1 MTGLFDY
8 LLGLGDDALVA
19 AQRTSEWCAKAPQ
32 LEEEVALANIALDQL
47 GQARAFLT
55 YAGELEGGGRDEDAL
70 AFLRDAHDFRNAQLV
85 ELPNG
90 DFATTVAKTLFLAAY
105 QNLLFTRLGRT
116 AEPRLAGIAAKAAKE
131 SSFHVSYASVW
142 TVRLGD
148 GTPLSHRRMRDAV
161 EEVWPYTHELFE
173 PWSAP
178 EAGLDPATLRGRWLE
193 IVERV
198 LGEATLPR
206 PQDGWAATGGR
217 HGRHTEWFGPL
228 LAEMQ
233 SVHRAHEGAR
243 W

>member
-1 MTGLFDY
+1 MTSLFDY

-19 AQRTSEWCAKAPQ
+19 AQRTAEWCARAPQ
-32 LEEEVALANIALDQL
+32 LEEEVALANVALDQL
-47 GQARAFLT
+47 GQARAFLG
-55 YAGELEGGGRDEDAL
+55 YAGELEGAGRDEDAL
-70 AFLRDAHDFRNAQLV
+70 AFLRDEAGFRNAQLV

-90 DFATTVAKTLFLAAY
+90 DFGTTVAKTLFLAAY
-105 QNLLFTRLGRT
+105 QKLLFSRLART

-131 SSFHVSYASVW
+131 SAFHVSYASAW
-142 TVRLGD
+142 TIRLGD

-173 PWSAP
+173 PWTAP
-178 EAGLDPATLRGRWLE
+178 EAGLDPATLREPWLRV
-193 IVERV
+193 VEKV
-198 LGEATLPR
+198 LGEATLSR

-217 HGRHTEWFGPL
+217 HGRHTEWLGPL

-233 SVHRAHEGAR
+233 SVHRAHAGAR

>member
-1 MTGLFDY
+1 MTALFDY

-19 AQRTSEWCAKAPQ
+19 AQRTAEWCARAPQ
-32 LEEEVALANIALDQL
+32 LEEEVALANVALDQL

-55 YAGELEGGGRDEDAL
+55 YAADLEGAGRDEDAL
-70 AFLRDAHDFRNAQLV
+70 AFLRDEHEFRNVQLV

-90 DFATTVAKTLFLAAY
+90 DFATTVAKTLLLAAY
-105 QNLLFTRLGRT
+105 QNLLYTRLAQV

-131 SSFHVSYASVW
+131 SAFHVSYASVW

-173 PWSAP
+173 PWAAP
-178 EAGLDPATLRGRWLE
+178 EAGLDPAALRGPWLE
-193 IVERV
+193 VVGRV
-198 LGEATLPR
+198 LGEATLTR
-206 PQDGWAATGGR
+206 PPDGWAATGGR
-217 HGRHTEWFGPL
+217 AGRHTEWFGPL

-233 SVHRAHEGAR
+233 YVHRAHVGAR

>member
-1 MTGLFDY
+1 VTVLFDY

-19 AQRTSEWCAKAPQ
+19 AQRTAEWCSRAPQ
-32 LEEEVALANIALDQL
+32 LEEEVALANLALDQL
-47 GQARAFLT
+47 GQARAFLA
-55 YAGELEGGGRDEDAL
+55 YAGDLEGAGRGEDAL
-70 AFLRDAHDFRNAQLV
+70 AFLRDEHEFRNVQLV

-90 DFATTVAKTLFLAAY
+90 DFATTVAKTLLLSAY
-105 QNLLFTRLGRT
+105 QNLLYTRLSRA

-131 SSFHVSYASVW
+131 SAYHVSYASVW

-173 PWSAP
+173 PWAAP
-178 EAGLDPATLRGRWLE
+178 EAGLDPAALRGPWLE
-193 IVERV
+193 VVDRV
-198 LGEATLPR
+198 LGEATLARPR
-206 PQDGWAATGGR
+206 DGWAATGGR
-217 HGRHTEWFGPL
+217 EGRHTEWFGPL

-233 SVHRAHEGAR
+233 HVHRAHVGAR